1 MKKVISVLCL
11 LAVLAT
17 GALAQEQHQQ
27 RGRQGRDGEGWRER
41 VRAEKVAFLTEQIDL
56 TESEAQVFW
65 PIYNQLQKEQRE
77 VFEAVRKAYE
87 AMEKGVNE
95 GKTGKEMEKLVE
107 AYVNAK
113 DKNEGIETKYLNK
126 LMKALPA
133 EKVARYYVAEEKFRH
148 QQIGRL
154 GNGNFPN
161 FKMSEEQKQQWKER
175 SEQFKEQ
182 FKEQSEQ
189 LKEQFRG
196 RGNRQQQKADGT
208 STQKENI

>member
-17 GALAQEQHQQ
+17 GALAQEQQ
-27 RGRQGRDGEGWRER
+27 RGRQGRGGEGWRER

-65 PIYNQLQKEQRE
+65 PIYNQIQKEQRE
-77 VFEAVRKAYE
+77 AFEAVRKAYE

-107 AYVNAK
+107 AYVDAK

-126 LMKALPA
+126 LMKSLPA

-208 STQKENI
+208 GTQKENI

>member
-1 MKKVISVLCL
+1 MKKVISILC
-11 LAVLAT
+11 
-17 GALAQEQHQQ
+17 ALALFAGFAFAQNPQ
-27 RGRQGRDGEGWRER
+27 RGQGNRHGRGGEGWRER

-65 PIYNQLQKEQRE
+65 PIYNQLQNEQRE
-77 VFEAVRKAYE
+77 SFEAVRKAYE

-107 AYVNAK
+107 AYVDAK

-161 FKMSEEQKQQWKER
+161 LRMSEEQKQQWKER
-175 SEQFKEQ
+175 GEQMR
-182 FKEQSEQ
+182 
-189 LKEQFRG
+189 EQFRNWTG
-196 RGNRQQQKADGT
+196 QGQK
-208 STQKENI
+208 KENN

>member
-11 LAVLAT
+11 FAVLAT
-17 GALAQEQHQQ
+17 GALAQEQQQQ
-27 RGRQGRDGEGWRER
+27 RGRQGRGGEGWRER
-41 VRAEKVAFLTEQIDL
+41 VRAEKVAFLTEQVDL

-65 PIYNQLQKEQRE
+65 PIYNQIQKEQRE
-77 VFEAVRKAYE
+77 AFEAVRKAYE
-87 AMEKGVNE
+87 AMEKGLQE
-95 GKTGKEMEKLVE
+95 GKTGKEMEKLVN
-107 AYVNAK
+107 AYVDAK
-113 DKNEGIETKYLNK
+113 DKNEGIETKYLNR

-175 SEQFKEQ
+175 G
-182 FKEQSEQ
+182 
-189 LKEQFRG
+189 EQFRDQFREWTG
-196 RGNRQQQKADGT
+196 QK
-208 STQKENI
+208 KEND